1 MNKILVL
8 LIILALA
15 LFACGDNSAQENR
28 DLNQDSQQG
37 VSNIIEQDEPEQR
50 PADDLPELDMQGYNF
65 NIFNFDESWFTW
77 RNTRILAEEQ
87 IGDIVTDAIYLR
99 QRQIEERFNCLL
111 TINELDSTTESLRR
125 NVSAGDNTY
134 QLYSIY
140 DQDFGV
146 LVPYVLDANL
156 IPYIKVGEKHWN
168 PYPTSLYN
176 FDNKQLALAGN
187 ISLGVVSGAGCMIFN
202 KDIFRDFFPG
212 EDLYS
217 YVRDNKWTLDNF
229 FAIALT
235 VGTDI
240 NGNGVWDADD
250 LYGLN
255 SSFKGYVGGLM
266 TGAGIGFTGLDD
278 YGVPVYNLHQNAA
291 ALGLMTRMMDALN
304 MPGFHYS
311 EAAEVYDTLPADFFA
326 NGHALFNTGSAFG
339 VERLRAMEAEIGIL
353 PLPKY
358 NENQDRYFSTT
369 YGNSLWVLPKTLDL
383 GAESDN
389 AGIILEAMSFAG
401 YYDIIP
407 QYKEVV
413 LKTKTA
419 RDDES
424 ADMIDI
430 IFDSVYFTFDM
441 NILFDAVLQSSILPA
456 LWRDKTSGNIV
467 SLSERNA
474 PTIDRYIATFFRAVD
489 AVD

>member
-1 MNKILVL
+1 MKIKQAIIIILVSA
-8 LIILALA
+8 ILFSCA
-15 LFACGDNSAQENR
+15 DNAP
-28 DLNQDSQQG
+28 DNQNPNPAAD
-37 VSNIIEQDEPEQR
+37 NLPEIIEDAEPEKIS
-50 PADDLPELDMQGYNF
+50 DGLPETDMQGYNF

-77 RNTRILAEEQ
+77 RNTRILAEEE
-87 IGDIVTDAIYLR
+87 IGDIVNDALYLR
-99 QRQIEERFNCLL
+99 QRQLEERFNCVL
-111 TINELDSTTESLRR
+111 TVNEIDDTTENLRR

-140 DQDFGV
+140 DQNFGV
-146 LVPYVLDANL
+146 LVPYVIDANM
-156 IPYIKVGEKHWN
+156 IPHLRVDERHWN

-187 ISLGVVSGAGCMIFN
+187 ISLGVVSGAGCLIFN

-217 YVRDNKWTLDNF
+217 YVRENKWTLDNF
-229 FAIALT
+229 FRLALA
-235 VGTDI
+235 VGTDR
-240 NGNGVWDADD
+240 NGNGVWDAED

-255 SSFKGYVGGLM
+255 SSFKGYIGGIM
-266 TGAGIGFTGLDD
+266 TGAGIGFTEAGGD
-278 YGVPVYNLHQNAA
+278 GAPVYNLHQNAA
-291 ALGLMTRMMDALN
+291 ALGLMTRMMDTLN

-311 EAAEVYDTLPADFFA
+311 EAVQVYDTLPADFFA
-326 NGHALFNTGSAFG
+326 NGHTLFNTGSAFG
-339 VERLRAMEAEIGIL
+339 VERLRAMESEIGIL

-358 NENQDRYFSTT
+358 DEKQERYYSTT

-383 GAESDN
+383 GGESDN
-389 AGIILEAMSFAG
+389 VGIILEAMSFSG

-467 SLSERNA
+467 SLSERNSA
-474 PTIDRYIATFFRAVD
+474 VIDRYIATFFRAVD
-489 AVD
+489 AVE